1 MSMILCFKG
10 GVIVEKFE
18 RYAYVDGKK
27 MKRGYT
33 TGSCAAA
40 ATKAALIFL
49 LSKEKVESVK
59 IITPK
64 NIEIEIPIKRVE
76 ENFAVVE
83 KDGGDDIDATH
94 GMDIVSKVSFIDV
107 DENIEYRAENK
118 DDKIVI
124 TAGEG
129 IGRITKKGL
138 KVPIGRPAINPT
150 PVEMIEDAVNSTI
163 EIMDIDIP
171 NGKKILVEIS
181 APIGLEIS
189 KRTFNPN
196 LGIVGGISILGT
208 TGIVEPM
215 SEESWKSSISM
226 EMNMKKEAGFD
237 TIVLAPGNIGVEIL
251 CEKYGY
257 DKDSV
262 VKMSN
267 FIGYVL
273 MESKRLDFE
282 KIVIAGHI
290 GKLIK
295 LSAGI
300 MNTHS
305 RVADARTEIMI
316 SNLAMMGA
324 DIGILKDIQKSV
336 TTDAMIPIIKKNGY
350 EKVFYEIAD
359 KARKRAEE
367 YMRDEKKR
375 KIEVYLFAMNG
386 EMLGFSK

>member
-1 MSMILCFKG
+1 M
-10 GVIVEKFE
+10 EKFE

-107 DENIEYRAENK
+107 DKNIEYRVENK
-118 DDKIVI
+118 DEKIFI

-138 KVPIGRPAINPT
+138 KVSIGRPAINPT
-150 PVEMIEDAVNSTI
+150 PIEMIEDAINSAI
-163 EIMDIDIP
+163 EITDIGIP

-181 APIGLEIS
+181 APRGLEIS

-226 EMNMKKEAGFD
+226 EMNIKKEAGFD
-237 TIVLAPGNIGVEIL
+237 TIVLAPGNIGLEIL

-324 DIGILKDIQKSV
+324 DIDILKEIEKSV